1 MPFCVKCGSKLEKEA
16 GFCSKCGT
24 ATQRGTV
31 DLVDSITE
39 ALKAAA
45 REIEVGFKTAR
56 EEIDKAFSELKE
68 DRSRLGGPFCP
79 RCGKR
84 NPHDAKF
91 CFACGGNI
99 PSET

>member
-1 MPFCVKCGSKLEKEA
+1 M
-16 GFCSKCGT
+16 
-24 ATQRGTV
+24 

-39 ALKAAA
+39 ALKTAA
-45 REIEVGFKTAR
+45 REIEVGLKTAG
-56 EEIDKAFSELKE
+56 EEIEKAFSELKDDLSE
-68 DRSRLGGPFCP
+68 LGGPFCP
-79 RCGKR
+79 KCGKR